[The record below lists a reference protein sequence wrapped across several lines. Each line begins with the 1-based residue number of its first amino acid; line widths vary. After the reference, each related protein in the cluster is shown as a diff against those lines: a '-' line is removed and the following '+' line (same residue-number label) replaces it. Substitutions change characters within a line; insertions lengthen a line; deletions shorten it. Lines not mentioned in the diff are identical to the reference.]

1 MYYSRLKFLFV
12 CIVLFVS
19 SLASAQEKKFLF
31 TQTKMGS
38 PLNIIIVEKDSINA
52 TILAQQCFQ
61 LVDSF
66 NHIYSDY
73 DSTSELSKLYNSK
86 INLPIKV
93 SPALLDILLVS
104 KKAFEKSQ
112 HSFDISIGQL
122 SLLWRKSRKD
132 HQFPSASM
140 VAEAKNKVGFQYLQ
154 IDSTNKTVSISKP
167 SLRLDLGGIAKGY
180 IAQKIIDFLHLK
192 GVHSA
197 LVDAGGDI
205 SMSGAPPHSN
215 GWVVGVNVPEQTDE
229 LLNTKLSLQNI
240 SVATSGDAYQYIV
253 HDGKKYAHI
262 IDPRTGYGVSFQRNV
277 TVIAKDGATAD
288 WLATACSILPI
299 KTAYAVAKQ
308 ANAEVFITV
317 LENGKIKPYQT
328 NGFKNYWQKK

>member
-1 MYYSRLKFLFV
+1 MCYARLKILLLFIFL
-12 CIVLFVS
+12 LVS
-19 SLASAQEKKFLF
+19 FLAPAQEKKFLF
-31 TQTKMGS
+31 TQIKMGS
-38 PLNIIIVEKDSINA
+38 PLNIIIVEKDSITA
-52 TILAQQCFQ
+52 IILSHQCFQ

-73 DSTSELSKLYNSK
+73 DSTSELSILCNSNSSFPKK
-86 INLPIKV
+86 I

-122 SLLWRKSRKD
+122 SLLWRKSRKENA
-132 HQFPSASM
+132 FPSAAK

-154 IDSTNKTVSISKP
+154 IDSANKTATILKRG
-167 SLRLDLGGIAKGY
+167 LRLDLGGIAKGY
-180 IAQKIIDFLHLK
+180 IAQKIIDFLKFK
-192 GVHSA
+192 GVQSA

-205 SMSGAPPHSN
+205 SMSGAPPHSK

-299 KTAYAVAKQ
+299 KTAYAIAKQ

>member
-1 MYYSRLKFLFV
+1 MCYSRLKFLLLF
-12 CIVLFVS
+12 IFLFVGF
-19 SLASAQEKKFLF
+19 LVPAQEKKFLF

-38 PLNIIIVEKDSINA
+38 PLNIIIVEKDTTNA
-52 TILAQQCFQ
+52 AILAVQCFQ
-61 LVDSF
+61 LIDSF
-66 NHIYSDY
+66 SHIYSDY
-73 DSTSELSKLYNSK
+73 DSTSELSMLCNS
-86 INLPIKV
+86 NRSTPQKV
-93 SPALLDILLVS
+93 SPALLAILLAS
-104 KKAFEKSQ
+104 KKAFENSQ
-112 HSFDISIGQL
+112 HSFDISIGRL
-122 SLLWRKSRKD
+122 SLLWRKSRKE
-132 HQFPSASM
+132 HAFPSVEM
-140 VAEAKNKVGFQYLQ
+140 IAEAKNKVGFQYLQ
-154 IDSTNKTVSISKP
+154 IDSANKTVSILKP
-167 SLRLDLGGIAKGY
+167 GLRLDLGGIAKGY
-180 IAQKIIDFLHLK
+180 IAQKVIDFLLYK
-192 GVHSA
+192 GVQSA

-205 SMSGAPPHSN
+205 CMSGAPPHSN

-299 KTAYAVAKQ
+299 KTAYAVAKH

>member
-1 MYYSRLKFLFV
+1 MCYSKLKFLF
-12 CIVLFVS
+12 LFIS
-19 SLASAQEKKFLF
+19 LLASFLAPAQEKKFLF

-38 PLNIIIVEKDSINA
+38 PLNIIIVEKDSTNA

-66 NHIYSDY
+66 SHIYSDY
-73 DSTSELSKLYNSK
+73 DSTSELSTLCNSNSSYPK
-86 INLPIKV
+86 KV
-93 SPALLDILLVS
+93 SPALLDILLLS
-104 KKAFEKSQ
+104 KKAFQKSQ
-112 HSFDISIGQL
+112 HSFDISIGRL
-122 SLLWRKSRKD
+122 SLLWRKSRKE
-132 HQFPSASM
+132 HAFPSATM

-154 IDSTNKTVSISKP
+154 IDSANKTVSILKP
-167 SLRLDLGGIAKGY
+167 GLRLDLGGIAKGY
-180 IAQKIIDFLHLK
+180 IAQKVIDFLLYK
-192 GVHSA
+192 GVQSA

-253 HDGKKYAHI
+253 HNGKKYAHI

-299 KTAYAVAKQ
+299 KNAYAVAKK

-317 LENGKIKPYQT
+317 LKNGKIESYQT
-328 NGFKNYWQKK
+328 NGFKNFWQKK

>member
-1 MYYSRLKFLFV
+1 MCYPRLKNVFFFIALLGGFL
-12 CIVLFVS
+12 
-19 SLASAQEKKFLF
+19 AAAQEKKFLF

-73 DSTSELSKLYNSK
+73 DSTSELSILCNSNSSFPK
-86 INLPIKV
+86 KV

-122 SLLWRKSRKD
+122 SLLWRKSRKENA
-132 HQFPSASM
+132 FPSAAK

-154 IDSTNKTVSISKP
+154 IDSANKTVTILKP
-167 SLRLDLGGIAKGY
+167 GLRLDLGGIAKGY

-205 SMSGAPPHSN
+205 SMSGAPPNSK
-215 GWVVGVNVPEQTDE
+215 GWIVGINVPEQTDE

-253 HDGKKYAHI
+253 HNGKKYAHI
-262 IDPRTGYGVSFQRNV
+262 IDPGTGYGVNFQRNV
-277 TVIAKDGATAD
+277 TVVAKDGATAD

>member
-1 MYYSRLKFLFV
+1 MCYSKLKFLF
-12 CIVLFVS
+12 LFIS
-19 SLASAQEKKFLF
+19 LLASFLALAQEKKFLF

-38 PLNIIIVEKDSINA
+38 PLNIIIVEKDSNNA

-66 NHIYSDY
+66 SHIYSDY
-73 DSTSELSKLYNSK
+73 DTTSELSMLCNSNSSYPK
-86 INLPIKV
+86 KV
-93 SPALLDILLVS
+93 SPALLDILLLS
-104 KKAFEKSQ
+104 KKAFQKSQ
-112 HSFDISIGQL
+112 HCFDISIGRL
-122 SLLWRKSRKD
+122 SLLWRKSRKE
-132 HQFPSASM
+132 HAFPSATM
-140 VAEAKNKVGFQYLQ
+140 VAEAKNNVGFQYLQ
-154 IDSTNKTVSISKP
+154 IDSANKTVSILKP
-167 SLRLDLGGIAKGY
+167 GLRLDLGGIAKGY
-180 IAQKIIDFLHLK
+180 IAQKIINFLHLK

-277 TVIAKDGATAD
+277 TVIAKDGTTAD

>member
-19 SLASAQEKKFLF
+19 FFASAQERKFLF
-31 TQTKMGS
+31 MQTKMGS
-38 PLNIIIVEKDSINA
+38 PLNIIIVEKDSVNA
-52 TILAQQCFQ
+52 TTLAQQCFQ

-66 NHIYSDY
+66 SHIYSDY
-73 DSTSELSKLYNSK
+73 DSTSELSKLYNSNK
-86 INLPIKV
+86 NLPIKV

-112 HSFDISIGQL
+112 HSFDISLGQL

-132 HQFPSASM
+132 RQFPSVAM

-154 IDSTNKTVSISKP
+154 IDSTNKTVSILKP

-180 IAQKIIDFLHLK
+180 IAQKMIDFLMFK
-192 GVHSA
+192 GVQSA

-215 GWVVGVNVPEQTDE
+215 GWIVAVNVPEQTDE
-229 LLNTKLSLQNI
+229 LLNTQLSLQNI